1 MAVFDQG
8 PILLSQNPSLL
19 EGCVRV
25 VLVKDVEKNFV
36 GISGE

>member
-1 MAVFDQG
+1 MTVFDQG
-8 PILLSQNPSLL
+8 PILLSQNPPLL
-19 EGCVRV
+19 ERCVRV